1 MTHSDAHHRL
11 AHPNLIAEPTSD
23 RSREIW
29 SAATPHLLLVSMSPS
44 SDLRSARGLLI
55 ENARAA
61 LDLYE

>member
-23 RSREIW
+23 GSREIW
-29 SAATPHLLLVSMSPS
+29 SAATPHLLLVSMSPCS
-44 SDLRSARGLLI
+44 RPHARGLLI